1 MRSWPSSTST
11 QLTHGIR
18 SLEAVKEVHTDGAK
32 QTPARAGEFAPI
44 AIGHLEVWPPVV
56 LAPMAGVTNAPFRTL
71 CRRYGAGLYV
81 NQMITARAIVE
92 GHRKSLELAAFADG
106 EWPRSI
112 QLYGTEPYSIGEAT
126 RRLVQS
132 EGVDHIDMNFGCPM
146 KKVTRHGGGAALPWK
161 RTLYRS
167 IIRAAVTAAGDVPVT
182 VKFRVGIDDHAITFL
197 DAGRIAEDEGC
208 RAVALHARTAS
219 QLYSGVADWD
229 RVAELKSAV
238 TSIPVLGNG
247 DIWEADDALRMMRE
261 TGADGVVIGRG
272 CLGRPW
278 IFRDLAEVFEG
289 RPVPPRPDLG
299 EVLDGMVEHAELLCA
314 WMGDSRGMRDFRKH
328 TGWYLK
334 GFPTG
339 NDVRRM
345 LNKVASLEEM
355 RDLVGGLERSLPFPE
370 GGMRMVRGHHGSP
383 KEVHLPQGW
392 LEDRDGEV
400 DLAAGAERLVSGG

>member
-1 MRSWPSSTST
+1 MTETVVEQPA
-11 QLTHGIR
+11 
-18 SLEAVKEVHTDGAK
+18 EA
-32 QTPARAGEFAPI
+32 PARPGEFAPI
-44 AIGHLEVWPPVV
+44 DVGPLEVWPPVV

-92 GHRKSLELAAFADG
+92 GHRKSLELAAFAPG
-106 EWPRSI
+106 ESPRSI

-126 RRLVQS
+126 RRLIDSQ
-132 EGVDHIDMNFGCPM
+132 GVDHIDMNFGCPM

-161 RTLYRS
+161 RSLYRS
-167 IIRAAVTAAGDVPVT
+167 IVQAAVAAAGDVPVT
-182 VKFRVGIDDHAITFL
+182 VKFRVGIDDDAITFL

-208 RAVALHARTAS
+208 RAVALHARTAN
-219 QLYSGVADWD
+219 QLYSGTADW
-229 RVAELKSAV
+229 RRIGELKQAV

-261 TGADGVVIGRG
+261 TGADGVVVGRG

-278 IFRDLAEVFEG
+278 IFRDLADVFDG
-289 RPVPPRPDLG
+289 RSVAPRPGLG
-299 EVLDGMVEHAELLCA
+299 EVLDGMVEHAELLCE
-314 WMGDSRGMRDFRKH
+314 WMGEAHGIRDFRKH

-339 NDVRRM
+339 NEVRRR
-345 LNKVASLEEM
+345 LNKVGSLAEM
-355 RDLVGGLERSLPFPE
+355 RELVGELDRTIPFPD

-383 KEVHLPQGW
+383 KDVHLPEGW
-392 LEDRDGEV
+392 LDDRDGDV
-400 DLAAGAERLVSGG
+400 ALPKGADQLVSGG